1 MSGRPLISVCIPNY
15 NMAAY
20 LGDCLASVR
29 AQAYPNLEVVVA
41 DDGSTDGSVEFLAA
55 QASWPGLKLLASPVN
70 QGQSAAVNR
79 ALAAARGKYA
89 VVLHADDLLA
99 PGHLARLSAL
109 LEARPQADLA
119 YGEFNYLRAGQFL
132 PVSPYYDRP
141 CLLPGLRA
149 LDSGLVSA
157 CFRLLFRRELWAEVG
172 GLDPRYAVA
181 QDAQIWVK
189 FCLARGRGSRVAY
202 SPEVVGSYRE
212 HPATTSAARFDRF
225 YTVLE
230 HAAVFEDLVDFAQS
244 RCALNPAETD
254 RLRAGA
260 VRTFL
265 FLARR
270 FLGKGLFEEA
280 RRTLR
285 FSRAF
290 ALNWRPGLEDRA
302 LARAAEAPPAQ
313 RAELLERL
321 FPPDRKPNCLARTS
335 QAPPSEAEDLT
346 GLEKKP

>member
-1 MSGRPLISVCIPNY
+1 MTGPPLISVCIPNY
-15 NMAAY
+15 NMAGY

-29 AQAYPNLEVVVA
+29 AQSYPNLEVVVA
-41 DDGSTDGSVEFLAA
+41 DDGSTDGSAEFLAA
-55 QASWPGLKLLASPVN
+55 QGPGLKLLASPVN

-79 ALAAARGKYA
+79 AVAAARGRYA

-99 PGHLARLSAL
+99 PDHLARLSAL
-109 LEARPQADLA
+109 LEARPRADLA

-132 PVSPYYDRP
+132 PVTPYYDRA

-189 FCLARGRGSRVAY
+189 FCLARGRESRVAY
-202 SPEVVGSYRE
+202 CPEVVGSYRE

-230 HAAVFEDLVDFAQS
+230 HAAVFEDLVDFAQA
-244 RCALNPAETD
+244 RCGLSPAERD

-280 RRTLR
+280 RRTFR
-285 FSRAF
+285 FVRAF
-290 ALNWRPGLEDRA
+290 APDRPPGPEEEA
-302 LARAAEAPPAQ
+302 LAQAAEASPAERAALLQRLLPPG
-313 RAELLERL
+313 R
-321 FPPDRKPNCLARTS
+321 PPNCLARS
-335 QAPPSEAEDLT
+335 SLAPPPEAESLA
-346 GLEKKP
+346 GLEKGS